1 MHFCLFL
8 FNFNLLFQTRFLV
21 VTVLS
26 TVAGDLLCRTWI
38 VHLYPHKGILFPL
51 CICCGRSLMYIGKTN
66 NGPSM
71 TIVQPKFHPAAEET
85 VLRLNPFFRQY
96 D

>member
-1 MHFCLFL
+1 
-8 FNFNLLFQTRFLV
+8 
-21 VTVLS
+21 
-26 TVAGDLLCRTWI
+26 
-38 VHLYPHKGILFPL
+38 
-51 CICCGRSLMYIGKTN
+51 MYIGKTN